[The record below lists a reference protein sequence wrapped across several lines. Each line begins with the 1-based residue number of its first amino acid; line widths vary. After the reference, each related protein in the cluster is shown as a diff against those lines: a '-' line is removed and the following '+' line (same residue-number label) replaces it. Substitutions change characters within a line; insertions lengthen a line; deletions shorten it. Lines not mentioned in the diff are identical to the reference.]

1 MQIHFGPHLD
11 AMIPAPPHTAIGE
24 ATLGPQGL
32 LRTLESDLGLA
43 PVLDH
48 PAERLIAYR
57 GCLAAADGPQ
67 RFYHRSF
74 QVDPINVTAT
84 LAAWR
89 EQWYEAGWTGTFP
102 AGLPARLADLA
113 DVERLAR
120 ERVPPCV
127 GQRLARVLEA
137 LETRRTQIETLILHG
152 DPEALPLLWRR
163 VLERIGYRPA
173 PPLQGGSAP
182 ADSDLRRVQSRLGA
196 LAEGEAPAKLS
207 LSGDGTFVVVR
218 AASPDV
224 SARAVAEWL
233 RARPEPDTLLIA
245 EQNGIIVDNAM
256 ERSGLPR
263 CGFQHYS
270 RFRAVSQVLKL
281 ALGLLWEPLDPH
293 LLLQFLIHP
302 VGPVP
307 ASLRRLLA
315 EAVSHQPGV
324 GGAAW
329 SEALRRLEE
338 RRREQGADRS
348 TVDAER
354 ALVAYWFE
362 GPRHDPAAGAPIEVL
377 AERAQ
382 RCANWLSG
390 RLGAATEPAE
400 RAMFAGAH
408 AQAGAFIAALGQLR
422 EQRRERLP
430 RIEAERLVDE
440 VSRDQPDPAVFAEV
454 GHVRATTHPANVT
467 RPWRR
472 VIWWGLQAQNES
484 FTYPWSA
491 AELAALRQAGVALP
505 TAEQRLAQRAADW
518 LRPLLGCEAQLLLVV
533 HHSDAGHHPLWTRI
547 ASLFDGWAE
556 VDLEQQLLAGGAA
569 ALPHLDVVTEPVAV
583 KTLPEP
589 RRWWQLPPDALVPE
603 RPVESY
609 SSLSK
614 LFHYPH
620 GWVLNYAARLRN
632 GRAEDVADNGLLYGN
647 LAHRLFETF
656 FREHADWPTVGD
668 AAVLGWLERALPRLI
683 AAEGA
688 VLLERGRGVDHEQV
702 VTTLERA
709 LLRLLEH
716 LRAADVVRV
725 EPEHSGR
732 APFLGES
739 MAIAGSIDLLLTTR
753 SGREIVLDA
762 KWGGEP
768 YRARDL
774 EQNLHL
780 QLVSY
785 AYLRRAATD
794 AGRWPYQAYFIITT
808 GNVVAPDD
816 RVFPDALVHAPAEGV
831 DVARLWQAAEATYR
845 WRRSQLDQGLV
856 EVRSAQAEPTERSEP
871 PAGTLPLR
879 DGADPY
885 DDFARLTG
893 WDPFA

>member
-1 MQIHFGPHLD
+1 MQIHFGLHLD
-11 AMIPAPPHTAIGE
+11 AMIPAPPRTAIGE
-24 ATLGPQGL
+24 ATVGPQGL
-32 LRTLESDLGLA
+32 LRMLESDLGLA

-84 LAAWR
+84 LASWR
-89 EQWYEAGWTGTFP
+89 EQWYEAGWTGAFP
-102 AGLPARLADLA
+102 AGLPARLTDLA

-127 GQRLARVLEA
+127 GQRLARVLDA
-137 LETRRTQIETLILHG
+137 LETRRTQIETLVLHG
-152 DPEALPLLWRR
+152 DPAALPLLWRC
-163 VLERIGYRPA
+163 VLERIGYQAAPGVHAAAA
-173 PPLQGGSAP
+173 PPQ
-182 ADSDLRRVQSRLGA
+182 SDLGRVQARLA
-196 LAEGEAPAKLS
+196 TLSEGEAPARLE
-207 LSGDGTFVVVR
+207 LSGDGSFVVVR

-224 SARAVAEWL
+224 SARAIAEWL
-233 RARPEPDTLLIA
+233 RSRPDPDTLLIA

-307 ASLRRLLA
+307 AGLRRTLA
-315 EAVSHQPGV
+315 EAVARQPGV

-329 SEALRRLEE
+329 TAALERLEE
-338 RRREQGADRS
+338 RRREKGAGRDAI
-348 TVDAER
+348 DAER
-354 ALVAYWFE
+354 ALVTYWFE
-362 GPRHDPAAGAPIEVL
+362 SPRHDPAAGAPLAVL
-377 AERAQ
+377 VERAQ
-382 RCANWLSG
+382 RCASWLVG
-390 RLGAATEPAE
+390 RLAAATEPVE
-400 RAMFAGAH
+400 RALFAGAH

-422 EQRRERLP
+422 DQGRERLP
-430 RIEAERLVDE
+430 RIETERLVDE
-440 VSRDQPDPAVFAEV
+440 VTRDQPDPALFAEV
-454 GHVRATTHPANVT
+454 GHVRATTHPGNVT

-472 VIWWGLQAQNES
+472 VIWWDLKAQNQS
-484 FTYPWSA
+484 FGYPWSTS
-491 AELAALRQAGVALP
+491 ELAALQEAGVALP
-505 TAEQRLAQRAADW
+505 TTEERLAQRAAEW
-518 LRPLLGCEAQLLLVV
+518 LQPLFACEAQLVLVV
-533 HHSDAGHHPLWTRI
+533 HHGDAGHHPLWTRI

-556 VDLEQQLLAGGAA
+556 VDLEQALLAGRDPL
-569 ALPHLDVVTEPVAV
+569 LPQLEVDTEPVAV
-583 KTLPEP
+583 KTLPAP
-589 RRWWQLPPDALVPE
+589 RRWWELPPEVALPP

-620 GWVLNYAARLRN
+620 GWVLGYAARLRT
-632 GRAEDVADNGLLYGN
+632 GRAEDVADQWLLYGN

-656 FREHADWPTVGD
+656 FREHPDWATLTET
-668 AAVLGWLERALPRLI
+668 AVFRWLQRALPRLV

-716 LRAADVVRV
+716 LRAAGVVRV
-725 EPEHSGR
+725 EPERGGR
-732 APFLGES
+732 APFLDGGME
-739 MAIAGSIDLLLTTR
+739 IAGSIDLLLTTG

-762 KWGGEP
+762 KWGGEQ

-785 AYLRRAATD
+785 AYLRQCAAD
-794 AGRWPYQAYFIITT
+794 GGRWPYQAYFIVTT

-816 RVFPDALVHAPAEGV
+816 TVFPDALVHAPAEGI
-831 DVARLWQAAEATYR
+831 DVARLWRAAEATYR
-845 WRRSQLDQGLV
+845 WRRAQLDRGLI
-856 EVRSAQAEPTERSEP
+856 EVRTDAAEPTERSEP
-871 PAGTLPLR
+871 PEGTLPLR
-879 DGADPY
+879 DGADRY
-885 DDFARLTG
+885 DEFARLTG